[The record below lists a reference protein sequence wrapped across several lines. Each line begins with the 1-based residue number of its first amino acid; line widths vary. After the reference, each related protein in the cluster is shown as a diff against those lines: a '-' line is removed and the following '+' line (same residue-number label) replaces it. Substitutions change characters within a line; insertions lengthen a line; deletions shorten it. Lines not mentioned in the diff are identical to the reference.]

1 MNINLK
7 KVASIVIP
15 ILGAG
20 ISLASNWLDDKKLD
34 EKVAEEVA
42 KAFANKARES

>member
-7 KVASIVIP
+7 KIAGIVIP
-15 ILGAG
+15 IVGAAV
-20 ISLASNWLDDKKLD
+20 SLASNWLDDKKLD

-42 KAFANKARES
+42 KALAKQSEGS